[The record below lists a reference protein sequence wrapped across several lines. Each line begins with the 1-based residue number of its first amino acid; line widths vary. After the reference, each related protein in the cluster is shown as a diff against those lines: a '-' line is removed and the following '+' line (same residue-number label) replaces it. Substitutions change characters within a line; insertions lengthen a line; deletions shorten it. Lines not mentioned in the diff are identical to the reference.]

1 MASNV
6 FSFYDAA
13 EVAQSEAKVL
23 VNTIGDAHSE
33 ESEDYDVRDEADAI
47 VEEDEEERAIDATH
61 SEPRTAAVSG
71 PGTVNQFL
79 DRANALNEI
88 RMLLKDE
95 IEQDSAMFTEFN
107 DVITAQSEKIEELN
121 NYIVQ
126 QLEEHASETG
136 ALS

>member
-88 RMLLKDE
+88 RMLLKEE
-95 IEQDSAMFTEFN
+95 IEQDSGEYFICYMQATSCPLFF
-107 DVITAQSEKIEELN
+107 L
-121 NYIVQ
+121 Y
-126 QLEEHASETG
+126 
-136 ALS
+136 

>member
-23 VNTIGDAHSE
+23 VNAIGDAHSE

-88 RMLLKDE
+88 RMLLKEE
-95 IEQDSAMFTEFN
+95 IEQDSGEYF
-107 DVITAQSEKIEELN
+107 VC
-121 NYIVQ
+121 YI
-126 QLEEHASETG
+126 HATSCPLFFYTNTVRNHLHYKQPCS
-136 ALS
+136 LSSTT